1 MNKTKEPKQL
11 KIQPETEEQ
20 KLEKYKGFE
29 LKTNNYK
36 LDEVVSA
43 LQKSIRRC
51 DELMASYWAFEL
63 NDSGYWRYCFRRLQV
78 IAGED
83 VGMANPES
91 MILVSSTFS
100 SLLAQDRVKKIIQ
113 VDNNVL
119 GFVVAYLARSP
130 KSRHIDNLGGVILKR
145 KEKGWKPKIPEYALD
160 MHTDKGKEIALS

>member
-51 DELMASYWAFEL
+51 DELMASYWA
-63 NDSGYWRYCFRRLQV
+63 
-78 IAGED
+78 
-83 VGMANPES
+83 
-91 MILVSSTFS
+91 
-100 SLLAQDRVKKIIQ
+100 
-113 VDNNVL
+113 
-119 GFVVAYLARSP
+119 
-130 KSRHIDNLGGVILKR
+130 
-145 KEKGWKPKIPEYALD
+145 
-160 MHTDKGKEIALS
+160 LS